1 MLISFVP
8 LTNCM
13 TASALDETNFE
24 NLVRFYSEELL
35 KIEQGI
41 EVTEVISGRVR
52 SKLRNEGVLLYR
64 NREWVITDKAK
75 EYLHR

>member
-1 MLISFVP
+1 
-8 LTNCM
+8 M
-13 TASALDETNFE
+13 TIILDEKSFE

-35 KIEQGI
+35 KIEQGMGA
-41 EVTEVISGRVR
+41 TEVIPGLVR
-52 SKLRNEGVLLYR
+52 KRLRKEGVILYR